1 MEEERGRILDSERKS
16 TIMQSELREMM
27 EERRLLLRELGDLDA
42 RKAQS
47 ETELRML
54 LEQAE
59 DIQEAHEMAL
69 LDLQEAD
76 RIRARLAEEPL
87 AQALLGDERG
97 LSVWNPF
104 SIEWPMPKSGIQHR
118 FA

>member
-1 MEEERGRILDSERKS
+1 
-16 TIMQSELREMM
+16 M

-59 DIQEAHEMAL
+59 DIQEA
-69 LDLQEAD
+69 
-76 RIRARLAEEPL
+76 
-87 AQALLGDERG
+87 
-97 LSVWNPF
+97 
-104 SIEWPMPKSGIQHR
+104 
-118 FA
+118 